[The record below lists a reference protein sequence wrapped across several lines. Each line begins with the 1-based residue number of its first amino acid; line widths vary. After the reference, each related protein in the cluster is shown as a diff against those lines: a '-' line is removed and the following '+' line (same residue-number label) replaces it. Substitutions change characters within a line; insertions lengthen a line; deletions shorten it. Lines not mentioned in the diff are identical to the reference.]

1 MKYLKDTRIILGLL
15 FIVALIIL
23 EIGKSIRIDQLKEVE
38 ESKIESIGN
47 YEEKSKNEYLKVID
61 SDKTIDE

>member
-23 EIGKSIRIDQLKEVE
+23 EIGKSIRINQLKEVE

-47 YEEKSKNEYLKVID
+47 YEEKSKNEYLKV
-61 SDKTIDE
+61 